1 MITPMLREL
10 TASGNEL
17 YVGMLACGALVTKL
31 TARGELVDRLKE
43 SVVLISS
50 IIDADFNPYSMGASH
65 GFAFSTKTLQPTLTT
80 LFFYNFVHR
89 VLIEGV
95 PLDKRNI
102 ATVLD
107 QAVFIAR
114 HTPLFHF
121 YRETE
126 EDGLTPKFTI
136 VEYVWTHNTMRP
148 NGRDIGIQC
157 PECGTLASRTGKR
170 KDTSREDRR
179 VVVWCKVTGCKW
191 EETYFIKPNVLDLK
205 TGENGLWTARELT
218 DSSS

>member
-1 MITPMLREL
+1 MITPMLRDI
-10 TASGNEL
+10 TAAGNEL

-43 SVVLISS
+43 SVDPISS
-50 IIDADFNPYSMGASH
+50 ILVADFIGSMGALH
-65 GFAFSTKTLQPTLTT
+65 GFAFSTKALQPTLTT
-80 LFFYNFVHR
+80 LFFYNFVHH

-95 PLDKRNI
+95 QLDKRNI

-126 EDGLTPKFTI
+126 DDGLTPKFTT
-136 VEYVWTHNTMRP
+136 VEYAWTHNTMRP
-148 NGRDIGIQC
+148 NGHDIGIQC

-191 EETYFIKPNVLDLK
+191 EETFFITPNVLDLK
-205 TGENGLWTARELT
+205 TGENGQWTARELT
-218 DSSS
+218 D